1 MNSTPNSCLLVACSS
16 CALLVLL
23 ASGSLQAQSTSLV
36 SFDGTGQLP
45 NDDAYDPVL
54 SAEGRFVAFQWYDN
68 FSRSDIF
75 LCELATGALELISV
89 SSSEIRGDSYSYV
102 PALTPDL
109 RHIAFSSW
117 STNLVP
123 GDTNGPYPVGH
134 DVFVRDRQLGSTERV
149 SVSSSG
155 AQGNDQSYHPAIS
168 ADGRLVA
175 FTSYSS
181 NLVPADSNGFEDV
194 FLRDRVANTTTRVS
208 LNVSGGPANGGSF
221 CASISADGV
230 RIVFYGSASNL
241 VAGDTNTSADVFV
254 RNISTGVTERVSV
267 DSNGA
272 QANASSSGGVISPD
286 GRFVVFRSTATNLV
300 AGDTN
305 GKADVFLRDRSSG
318 ATERI
323 SVGASGAQSDG
334 DSASPAL
341 TPDGRYVV
349 FQSNATNLI
358 AGDTN
363 GRWDIFVRDR
373 LLGTTERMSVD
384 SNSAEGTADSGIQG
398 PSISEDGRR
407 IAFDS
412 RARFAAADTDDWHD
426 IYVRER
432 GAPAPAQYCTA
443 GMSSNG
449 CSASLSASAS
459 PSASLA
465 TPCSISVVGVEGQRV
480 GLLFYGLEHA
490 GWTPSPWA
498 PGSTSWLCVKP
509 PTQRTGAQHSG
520 GSAGLCDGV
529 FALDWNA
536 YQAANAGALGQP
548 WLTGARAYVQA
559 WFRDPPAPKSTGLSN
574 ALELTHQP

>member
-1 MNSTPNSCLLVACSS
+1 MNSRPDSVSFARS
-16 CALLVLL
+16 ALLVLL
-23 ASGSLQAQSTSLV
+23 SAGVVHAQSTSLV
-36 SFDGTGQLP
+36 SLDGTGQLP

-54 SAEGRFVAFQWYDN
+54 ASDGRFVAFQWYDN
-68 FSRSDIF
+68 FIKSDIY
-75 LCELATGALELISV
+75 LRELATGALELVSV
-89 SSSEIRGDSYSYV
+89 NSNEVRGDSYSYV

-109 RHIAFSSW
+109 RFIAFSSW

-123 GDTNGPYPVGH
+123 GDTNGPYPLGH
-134 DVFVRDRQLGSTERV
+134 DVFVRDRQLGITERV

-168 ADGRLVA
+168 ADGRFVA
-175 FTSYSS
+175 FTSFAS

-194 FLRDRVANTTTRVS
+194 FLRDRVASTTTRVS
-208 LNVSGGPANGGSF
+208 VSSSGGPANDGTYCS
-221 CASISADGV
+221 SISADGL
-230 RIVFYGSASNL
+230 RIVFYGGASNL
-241 VAGDTNTSADVFV
+241 VAGDTNASADVFL
-254 RNISTGVTERVSV
+254 RDLSTGVTERVSV
-267 DSNGA
+267 DSSGA
-272 QANASSSGGVISPD
+272 EANASSSGGVISPD
-286 GRFVVFRSTATNLV
+286 GRYVVFRSTASNLV

-305 GKADVFLRDRSSG
+305 GKADVFLRDRASG
-318 ATERI
+318 VTERI
-323 SVGASGAQSDG
+323 SVDGNGAQSDG

-349 FQSNATNLI
+349 FQSNATNLV

-373 LLGTTERMSVD
+373 LLGTTDRMSVD
-384 SNSAEGTADSGIQG
+384 ANGAQGPADSGIQG
-398 PSISEDGRR
+398 PTISDDGRR

-412 RARFAAADTDDWHD
+412 RARLAAADTDDWHD
-426 IYVRER
+426 IYLRER
-432 GAPAPAQYCTA
+432 GAPSPAPYCT
-443 GMSSNG
+443 GGVSSNG
-449 CSASLSASAS
+449 CSATVNASAS

-465 TPCSISVVGVEGQRV
+465 TPCTIAVAGLEGQRA
-480 GLLFYGLEHA
+480 GLLFYGLDHA
-490 GWTPSPWA
+490 GWSPSPWA

-509 PTQRTGAQHSG
+509 PTQRTGAQNSG
-520 GSAGLCDGV
+520 GSFGLCDGA

-548 WLTGARAYVQA
+548 WIAGASVYVQA